1 MRTEDGK
8 IACER
13 IYSVEK
19 IAVYPGTFDP
29 ITNGHLDILTRAS
42 KLFDKV
48 ILAIAKDNYKNTI
61 FNIEERLELAQ
72 QVTALLPNVE
82 VMSFNG
88 LLVHFCQAQH
98 ATVIIR
104 GLRALSDFENEF
116 QMALMNKGVAPE
128 IESLFLMADPKF
140 QFVSSSMVKNFAE
153 FDVYSA
159 DIVQPIVREALRR
172 KFSENK

>member
-1 MRTEDGK
+1 MR
-8 IACER
+8 R
-13 IYSVEK
+13 

-29 ITNGHLDILTRAS
+29 ITNGHLDILSRAAQ
-42 KLFDKV
+42 LFDQV

-61 FNIEERLELAQ
+61 FTIEERLELARL
-72 QVTALLPNVE
+72 VAADLPNVK
-82 VMSFNG
+82 VQCFGG
-88 LLVHFCQAQH
+88 LLIHFCKEQQAS
-98 ATVIIR
+98 VIIR

-153 FDVYSA
+153 FDVFSPE
-159 DIVQPIVREALRR
+159 VVHPIVREALRK
-172 KFSENK
+172 KFEAEKM

>member
-1 MRTEDGK
+1 MQ
-8 IACER
+8 
-13 IYSVEK
+13 K

-29 ITNGHLDILTRAS
+29 ITNGHLDILSRAS

-61 FNIEERLELAQ
+61 FNIEERLELARITTQ
-72 QVTALLPNVE
+72 KLPNVE
-82 VMSFNG
+82 VVSFGG
-88 LLVHFCQAQH
+88 LLVNFCKEQNAS
-98 ATVIIR
+98 VIIR

-153 FDVYSA
+153 FDVYSSE
-159 DIVQPIVREALRR
+159 IVQPAVRDALCR
-172 KFSENK
+172 KFGENHK

>member
-1 MRTEDGK
+1 M
-8 IACER
+8 
-13 IYSVEK
+13 EK

-48 ILAIAKDNYKNTI
+48 ILAIAKDNYKHTI

-72 QVTALLPNVE
+72 QVTAALPNVE
-82 VMSFNG
+82 VMSFSG
-88 LLVHFCQAQH
+88 LLVHFCRSQQAS
-98 ATVIIR
+98 VIIR

-159 DIVQPIVREALRR
+159 EIVQPVVRAALRK
-172 KFSENK
+172 KFLEDK

>member
-1 MRTEDGK
+1 M
-8 IACER
+8 
-13 IYSVEK
+13 EK

-48 ILAIAKDNYKNTI
+48 ILAIAKDNYKHTI

-72 QVTALLPNVE
+72 QVTAALPNVE
-82 VMSFNG
+82 VMSFSG
-88 LLVHFCQAQH
+88 LLVHFCRSQQAS
-98 ATVIIR
+98 VIIR

-128 IESLFLMADPKF
+128 IESLFLIADPKF

-159 DIVQPIVREALRR
+159 EIVQPVVRAALRK
-172 KFSENK
+172 KFLEDK